1 MCVFTNKI
9 ITIVEVITIIKLIII
24 IIINLFERAFK
35 NTKY

>member
-9 ITIVEVITIIKLIII
+9 ITIVEVITIIQLI